1 MAVVVGFIPTPEGR
15 SALAEAQ
22 TEAQRRGTRLVV
34 VATFDDVQLKNA
46 EARKR
51 IGEELAQVREELTAA
66 GIEHDVRAM
75 DRGRLPSEDVL
86 DTAEELGAELIVI
99 GLRRRSAVGKL
110 LLGSHAQQILLD
122 ASCPV
127 LAVKAVR

>member
-15 SALAEAQ
+15 AALAEAR

-34 VATFDDVQLKNA
+34 VATFDGVQSKDA
-46 EARKR
+46 GARKR
-51 IGEELAQVREELTAA
+51 ISAELAQVSEELRAA

-127 LAVKAVR
+127 LAVKAAR